1 MAETVGA
8 CALAVVAYLALRPRL
23 DAPQWMAKPVAFSM
37 SPAAVLDI
45 DPVADAIRR
54 PGSRLP
60 IRRHDG
66 TGRIY
71 DAEVDVPDAF
81 VAPLPPLPQPEP
93 GPGPDG
99 PIPEPAA
106 PLSTEDIAQALDAIQ
121 ARLHVALDAEYV
133 ALCATLH
140 VPVAAPITV
149 KHKARKGK
157 RTNDGTAQE
166 ARRMPE
172 RGTGSAPHRGRRRRR
187 GGVRIA

>member
-1 MAETVGA
+1 MAEAVGV
-8 CALAVVAYLALRPRL
+8 CALAVVAFLVTRPRL
-23 DAPQWMAKPVAFSM
+23 DVPSWMAKPVAFSM
-37 SPAAVLDI
+37 SPAAVIDI

-71 DAEVDVPDAF
+71 DPEVDVAAF

-93 GPGPDG
+93 GPGPEG
-99 PIPEPAA
+99 PIPEHAA

-121 ARLHVALDAEYV
+121 ARLHVALDAQYV
-133 ALCATLH
+133 AFCATLH

-149 KHKARKGK
+149 KPKARKGK

-166 ARRMPE
+166 ARMSGPA
-172 RGTGSAPHRGRRRRR
+172 TGSAPHRGRRRVR
-187 GGVRIA
+187 GGVRVG